1 MYGVDFGDAIGWGF
15 GGIML
20 ALMILFWGAVIY
32 AIVWLIRGPKDG
44 RYHPRDWERSKSAL
58 DILKERYAKGEI
70 NKEEFEAKKKDLGV

>member
-32 AIVWLIRGPKDG
+32 AIVWLIRGTKDG
-44 RYHPRDWERSKSAL
+44 RYNPRDWERSKSAL